1 MHIQLSDCSLDTMW
15 SWAFPACRG
24 SSCSGLSL
32 LALLRTNVAF
42 DEDGAGQRLR
52 SERPGML
59 AVFLAPAV
67 DAAAGA
73 KYSWFLSVASRPD
86 SAAAA

>member
-1 MHIQLSDCSLDTMW
+1 MHIQLSDCSLDTI
-15 SWAFPACRG
+15 
-24 SSCSGLSL
+24 SGLSL

-42 DEDGAGQRLR
+42 DEDGAGRRLR
-52 SERPGML
+52 SERPEML

-73 KYSWFLSVASRPD
+73 KCPWFLSTASRPD
-86 SAAAA
+86 SADAA